1 MNDAIETW
9 TTTQAQAFF
18 NAGLIDD
25 YLVLLVSRH
34 ASNVGYSLDSLM
46 RASPV
51 VNCQLIRALS

>member
-25 YLVLLVSRH
+25 YLVNWLRVST
-34 ASNVGYSLDSLM
+34 
-46 RASPV
+46 
-51 VNCQLIRALS
+51 LIS